1 MGWDH
6 QNASLHSNRPVR
18 RDLVGFNG
26 ISCRCSF
33 DTPIYSDMRCSRN
46 KDNDQIA
53 ARLAEVAID
62 SLSGQPP
69 TRFTGDLI
77 TDEELLIRH

>member
-1 MGWDH
+1 MCVTNVQVYIAIVPSDVISWV
-6 QNASLHSNRPVR
+6 LMV
-18 RDLVGFNG
+18 LVVVVPL
-26 ISCRCSF
+26 
-33 DTPIYSDMRCSRN
+33 TPPIYFDMRCSRT

-69 TRFTGDLI
+69 TRYI
-77 TDEELLIRH
+77 REELTLEELFVR